1 MSFFGE
7 LKRRNVVRVGVAY
20 AVVAW
25 IVAQVSQ
32 FMFESFGAP
41 AWVLQV
47 LVALLVLGLP
57 IALVFSW
64 AYELT
69 PDGLRREKDIDRSQS
84 ITRTTG
90 QRLNVIIVGT
100 LVLGVIVLLA
110 ERYVPRSEEAARNPG
125 SPHGSRVAGR

>member
-7 LKRRNVVRVGVAY
+7 LKRRNVVRVGLAY

-47 LVALLVLGLP
+47 LVALLVLGSGKRWSPTSGLP
-57 IALVFSW
+57 AIRLRPDQSGASGERSCGNNGSLLSKSDPSIA
-64 AYELT
+64 
-69 PDGLRREKDIDRSQS
+69 RRTSGIGGE
-84 ITRTTG
+84 
-90 QRLNVIIVGT
+90 
-100 LVLGVIVLLA
+100 
-110 ERYVPRSEEAARNPG
+110 P
-125 SPHGSRVAGR
+125 